1 MSANV
6 LGAVVASYIED
17 LTGALV
23 EAASDVDGADT
34 STFEVD
40 VTNEAFNLCVAMI
53 DSDGRHT
60 DDELN
65 ALIDTFGPRMADQS
79 ELLLATPADLRD
91 TSLVAGRRA
100 WIETDSELFKVLVA
114 ADEAR
119 GTDLAEIYYE
129 RTMEVA
135 HVIASLDVVTTQDE
149 LKAIAELRTRLLAGL
164 RGRRNDGHS
173 LAPRTPAAVEAPPPE
188 QDPPQRSMEELLAE
202 LDDLVGLEAV
212 KDRVHL
218 VADFL
223 RVQQLREERGL
234 PAVDTSHHLVFTG
247 NPGTG
252 KTTVARLLA
261 QIFRTLGV
269 VDRGHLVEVDRAGLV
284 AGYVGQ
290 TAPKV
295 TAAFDAADEGMLFID
310 EAYTLK
316 QGDNDKFGQEAIDA
330 LLKRMEDDRGK
341 FVVVVAGYPGDM
353 TTFLNANT
361 GLQSRFDQR
370 YRFHID
376 DYTADDLYEIFQR
389 LLAANDFVLE
399 DAAMS
404 KAQRYLRECCEL
416 KDKNFGNGREAR
428 TLFDSCRSA
437 LSNRVCEFPA
447 DMPADA
453 PDWNTIIA
461 GDVPDRG
468 LDQGDLASTLDKLD
482 KLVGLKP
489 VKQEIRN
496 LIDYVELSNYRSKLT
511 GMATAPLNLHFVFT
525 GNPGTGK
532 TTVAEELGTIFK
544 AMGILKKGHVVEAK
558 KSDLVGAYLGQTEPT
573 TNQKIDEAMGGVLF
587 IDEAYTL
594 SRDQFGL
601 TAIDTLLTR
610 LEQDRGKFVAI
621 AAGYKDDIQEFLKA
635 NAGLADRFTR
645 YIDFPDYSLDEL
657 CEIFDR
663 MAAVKGFTVDD
674 VARSRVRSVL
684 TDLYENRDDSFS
696 NARIVRNLFEAS
708 TVSQAARLAPLLRN
722 GGEIDHIIAEIAVDD
737 IPASVRGQ

>member
-310 EAYTLK
+310 EAYTLV
-316 QGDNDKFGQEAIDA
+316 
-330 LLKRMEDDRGK
+330 RG
-341 FVVVVAGYPGDM
+341 G
-353 TTFLNANT
+353 
-361 GLQSRFDQR
+361 
-370 YRFHID
+370 
-376 DYTADDLYEIFQR
+376 E
-389 LLAANDFVLE
+389 NDFAIE
-399 DAAMS
+399 RPS
-404 KAQRYLRECCEL
+404 
-416 KDKNFGNGREAR
+416 
-428 TLFDSCRSA
+428 TRS
-437 LSNRVCEFPA
+437 
-447 DMPADA
+447 
-453 PDWNTIIA
+453 
-461 GDVPDRG
+461 
-468 LDQGDLASTLDKLD
+468 
-482 KLVGLKP
+482 
-489 VKQEIRN
+489 
-496 LIDYVELSNYRSKLT
+496 
-511 GMATAPLNLHFVFT
+511 
-525 GNPGTGK
+525 
-532 TTVAEELGTIFK
+532 
-544 AMGILKKGHVVEAK
+544 
-558 KSDLVGAYLGQTEPT
+558 
-573 TNQKIDEAMGGVLF
+573 
-587 IDEAYTL
+587 
-594 SRDQFGL
+594 
-601 TAIDTLLTR
+601 
-610 LEQDRGKFVAI
+610 
-621 AAGYKDDIQEFLKA
+621 
-635 NAGLADRFTR
+635 
-645 YIDFPDYSLDEL
+645 
-657 CEIFDR
+657 
-663 MAAVKGFTVDD
+663 
-674 VARSRVRSVL
+674 
-684 TDLYENRDDSFS
+684 
-696 NARIVRNLFEAS
+696 
-708 TVSQAARLAPLLRN
+708 
-722 GGEIDHIIAEIAVDD
+722 
-737 IPASVRGQ
+737 